1 MDEELQ
7 YDQSPGLDRH
17 VYESEWASLEPQIV
31 DSPIEALPEVTDLV
45 ERLLRD
51 RGYPLDDP
59 VALNGTDPEI
69 VTEFREVKR
78 VADDVAGGADVDPGD
93 VGAALEDLR
102 DLYQRAIGE
111 ATSP

>member
-31 DSPIEALPEVTDLV
+31 DAPIEALPEVADLV

-51 RGYPLDDP
+51 RGYPVDDP
-59 VALNGTDPEI
+59 VASAGADPEI
-69 VTEFREVKR
+69 VSEFREVKR
-78 VADDVAGGADVDPGD
+78 VADAAARGDDVDPGD
-93 VGAALEDLR
+93 VGASLEDLR
-102 DLYQRAIGE
+102 DLFERAIGE